1 MTSRRQRFAAA
12 SSLEPRGNARP
23 SASAKADLKVRLY
36 VHYVHVCVHSIA
48 VDRLCRE
55 SDPSLMRRA
64 AS

>member
-36 VHYVHVCVHSIA
+36 VHVCVHSIA

-55 SDPSLMRRA
+55 SDPSLMHRA